1 MPLRLGVWLL
11 LALLA
16 LPAVAGERVPVPKP
30 PRGQG
35 EACVADA
42 DYMRRFHGDE
52 LMRQRDQT
60 LRLGIRGGKYSLT
73 GCLDCHA
80 VKGADGQP
88 VDYEH
93 PKHFCQSCHGY
104 AAVRID
110 CFDCHSAKPAEIA
123 GRAK

>member
-1 MPLRLGVWLL
+1 MRLWLGVGLL

-16 LPAVAGERVPVPKP
+16 LPAAAAELPLPKP

-35 EACVADA
+35 EACVADTE
-42 DYMRRFHGDE
+42 YMRRFHGDE
-52 LMRQRDQT
+52 LKRQRDQT

-80 VKGADGQP
+80 VKGADAKP
-88 VDYEH
+88 VAYDDA
-93 PKHFCQSCHGY
+93 KHFCKSCHGF

-110 CFDCHSAKPAEIA
+110 CFDCHSAKPAQTA
-123 GRAK
+123 GRAQ